1 MAVDPFQSLT
11 DMSRAL
17 ARGEVTSAALTET
30 CLSRIAQHDPALNAF
45 AHVDAEAALATAKAH
60 DALRASGVILGPL
73 HGLPIAVKDL
83 AHWRDR
89 PCGGGS
95 KTLDGKISTEDATII
110 TRLLQA
116 GMVIVGKT
124 QMVEF
129 AFGGWGTN
137 PILGTP
143 HNPWDMTTHRIPGG
157 SSSGSGVAVGAG
169 LVPAAMGS
177 DTGGSIRLPAALN
190 GVVGLKPTYGR
201 ISLSG
206 CLPLSPTLD
215 SNGPLTRTVED
226 AALLLA
232 ALAGPDAKDA
242 ATLTAP
248 TLDPEAWRHR
258 RTRNARIAVMR
269 EEDFPM
275 AIADDCLA
283 AFHEAQVV
291 LRDLGM
297 TLEPVPV
304 PFDFADLTHRN
315 GRLIA
320 AEAFAYHGP
329 AVFDETL
336 PFGPHVRKRIQAGAD
351 VSATEYM
358 ALREHQRQTVQTWA
372 RFMADYDS
380 LLLPA
385 LPFSAVPLTE
395 VDENA
400 TPLALF
406 TRPANYCGA
415 CAISVPAGLG
425 ASGMPVGVQFMAKP
439 FDEAM
444 LLAVAAAYEA
454 AVSFTARPQL
464 DAA

>member
-275 AIADDCLA
+275 AIA
-283 AFHEAQVV
+283 
-291 LRDLGM
+291 R
-297 TLEPVPV
+297 
-304 PFDFADLTHRN
+304 
-315 GRLIA
+315 
-320 AEAFAYHGP
+320 
-329 AVFDETL
+329 
-336 PFGPHVRKRIQAGAD
+336 
-351 VSATEYM
+351 
-358 ALREHQRQTVQTWA
+358 
-372 RFMADYDS
+372 
-380 LLLPA
+380 
-385 LPFSAVPLTE
+385 
-395 VDENA
+395 
-400 TPLALF
+400 
-406 TRPANYCGA
+406 
-415 CAISVPAGLG
+415 
-425 ASGMPVGVQFMAKP
+425 
-439 FDEAM
+439 
-444 LLAVAAAYEA
+444 
-454 AVSFTARPQL
+454 
-464 DAA
+464 